1 MAEKIVAW
9 KDIEDKFNGTIL
21 LGNGASISVDKSFDY
36 SSLKQQATD
45 SGLWGSDV
53 QHIFK
58 FFDTDDFELVLRIV
72 WQTTNVNKA
81 LGIKDDKTES
91 SYRDVRD
98 SLISVVRK
106 IHPDHDKVVDKIELI
121 RGFIKKFNRIIS
133 LNYDLLIYWAVMYGN
148 NDENPTLK
156 DCFVNSKFDDD
167 WQRFQE
173 PIGDQKQCSLVF
185 YPHGNLVLARDKT
198 ENERKISASGGNRLL
213 ESILQE
219 WENGS
224 CVPLF
229 VSEGTSEQKQKSI
242 QSSYYLNTV
251 YREVLAKLS
260 DNLTI
265 YGWGFGEHDMHIL
278 KRISLSGIKRVAVSV
293 YKKDQAYQA
302 YQAFCSRAHQILV
315 DQLGKD
321 CEITFFDSESE
332 GSWIHA

>member
-21 LGNGASISVDKSFDY
+21 LGNGASISVNKSFEY
-36 SSLKQQATD
+36 RSLKQQAID
-45 SGLWGSDV
+45 RGLLTSDV
-53 QHIFK
+53 QHIFD

-72 WQTTNVNKA
+72 WQATNVNEA

-91 SYRDVRD
+91 SYGRVRD
-98 SLISVVRK
+98 SLISAVRH
-106 IHPDHDKVVDKIELI
+106 IHPGHGEVFDKIKLI
-121 RGFIKKFNRIIS
+121 HGFIKKFNRIIS
-133 LNYDLLIYWAVMYGN
+133 LNYDLLIYWAVMHGN
-148 NDENPTLK
+148 NNENDNPTLK

-167 WQRFQE
+167 WQRFEE
-173 PIGDQKQCSLVF
+173 PIGTQKQCSLVF

-198 ENERKISASGGNRLL
+198 ENERKISASGDRLL
-213 ESILQE
+213 ECILQK
-219 WENGS
+219 WKNGS

-265 YGWGFGEHDMHIL
+265 YGWGFDEHDMHIL

-293 YKKDQAYQA
+293 YKKDQA
-302 YQAFCSRAHQILV
+302 FCSHAHQILV